1 MKTKLS
7 LFSEKLIEAGWLAA
21 VVGVPLFFNIYTART
36 FEPDKITLMRSIALV
51 MLLAWLVKVLEEGIA
66 SKGEQSFGQRLKT
79 WLKQPMTLPVL
90 VIALVYVISTVF
102 SISPRVSFWGSYQ
115 RLQGSYTF
123 LSYILIF
130 ALMAATMNSRA
141 QIERFITTVIIAS
154 VPVALYGIIQHNG
167 LDPLPWAGDVTKR
180 VASNMGNAIFVSSYL
195 VMVIP
200 LTVSRLVRSMKA
212 IITEDQ
218 ASWGHTILAAVYIF
232 VLAIQ
237 LLTVWYSVSR
247 GPQIGLL
254 GAFALIG
261 FLLILNLRHKAEDK
275 SRLSFKEIGLSV
287 GFAIAVGLVA
297 ALVGALGYGIGWGIE
312 ALLQSARL
320 QLEGA
325 AIVGGLIGGVIG
337 FAGAFV
343 YMAAA
348 KKGWRWMWVTWLVIG
363 LVGGV
368 GLISF
373 LLVLK
378 NPEGPLKSLREITAF
393 RRLAGTL
400 DTEGGTGKV
409 RVLIWEGALNLIKPH
424 RPLGIEGD
432 YTDSFNSI
440 RPLIGYGPESMF
452 NAFAYVY
459 PTELAHVEQR
469 GSSADRSHNET
480 MDALVMTGA
489 LGLIAFYFLMGSL
502 FYYLLKWLGWI
513 PNKRAGQGLVGL
525 MAIAGVLGIFTP
537 YFLKG
542 DFILSAV
549 GLPFSLYGAMFLY
562 LLWRAF
568 ISQPES
574 GAGVSSAP
582 ILLIGFLG
590 AFVGHFLEVH
600 FVFSIAATYTYF
612 WAYLG
617 VVVALAKM
625 QKLMVA
631 EIQPAAVL
639 PAAEAA
645 VEANAPAKKTPKR
658 RQRSRSRAP
667 KRSAPASPAV
677 YRAAPENWDTW
688 LGSMGLS
695 MAIILVILIFDFV
708 PVQFDLSTGRYS
720 LVWMSSITILVGV
733 AIALADVATKKD
745 SWQSPVNWGRGV
757 LLYGVTSLGYAGFYA
772 IFHSVQ
778 RGNLI
783 NGGARSAVDAA
794 NGVVGL
800 LIGFYIALFLL
811 MVITAIMLMQKQAK
825 RLPFWQAGNWWLYPP
840 LAAAVFLMIFF
851 KNINVVKADI
861 YLKEGER
868 YRNAR
873 QWDNAIALHKAG
885 VDADSDED
893 FYDLMLALDY
903 QLQAQDAKLPPQQ
916 RQQAWLK
923 GEEIALKARDL
934 NKYNP
939 DNTGNMGRYYFTLG
953 QVLDKSYYQKAIEDF
968 EKVIQLAPQ
977 NVQYYNLLAQVHY
990 LLGDYDEALNWL
1002 EQSVALDDEY
1012 APTWL
1017 QLGDTYAAKANV
1029 DKALEAHQEAIRM
1042 SPGSF
1047 ADANFDNR
1055 LNFYL
1060 SSQRSEDLIQA
1071 FEDYLADHPKD
1082 KQQRVPLWA
1091 IGHIYLRSGNLDKAE
1106 QYFQQAIA
1114 KGYNN
1119 AKPFTSLGDAYL
1131 QQENYEQAEAAYRQA
1146 LQLKNPNTAQI
1157 YSSLGYI
1164 YARTNRLPEAIDANN
1179 KVLESLPNDFDSHKN
1194 LAILYQQSGQL
1205 DQALAHAQAA
1215 LEVAPEKSKPDIE
1228 AFIKQ
1233 LQSLQ
1238 Q

>member
-7 LFSEKLIEAGWLAA
+7 LFSEKLIEAGWLVA
-21 VVGVPLFFNIYTART
+21 VVAVPLFFNIYTART
-36 FEPDKITLMRSIALV
+36 FEPDKITLMRSIALI
-51 MLLAWLVKVLEEGIA
+51 MLLAWLIKALEEGVG
-66 SKGEQSFGQRLKT
+66 SNSQQTFGQRFKI

-90 VIALVYVISTVF
+90 AIALMYVISTIF
-102 SISPRVSFWGSYQ
+102 SISPQVSFWGSYQ

-123 LSYILIF
+123 LSYILVF
-130 ALMAATMNSRA
+130 ALMAANMKSRA
-141 QIERFITTVIIAS
+141 QVERFITTVIIAS

-195 VMVIP
+195 IMIIP
-200 LTVSRLVRSMKA
+200 LTVSRLIRSMKA

-261 FLLILNLRHKAEDK
+261 FLLILNLRHKAKDK

-287 GFAIAVGLVA
+287 GFAVVVGIVVA
-297 ALVGALGYGIGWGIE
+297 LGGALGYGIGLAIE
-312 ALLQSARL
+312 SLLQAARL

-325 AIVGGLIGGVIG
+325 AIIGGLIGVAIG
-337 FAGAFV
+337 FAGAFT

-348 KKGWRWMWVTWLVIG
+348 KKGWRWMWATWMVIG
-363 LVGGV
+363 LAGGV

-378 NPEGPLKSLREITAF
+378 DPAGPLQSLREIPTL

-409 RVLIWEGALNLIKPH
+409 RVLIWGSALNLISPH
-424 RPLGIEGD
+424 PPLGVEGD
-432 YTDSFNSI
+432 YSDSINSI

-480 MDALVMTGA
+480 MDALVMTGV
-489 LGLIAFYFLMGSL
+489 LGLIAFYFLMSSL
-502 FYYLLKWLGWI
+502 FYFILKWLGWI
-513 PNKRAGQGLVGL
+513 PDKRAGQGLIGL
-525 MAIAGVLGIFTP
+525 MGAAGLSGIFIP
-537 YFLKG
+537 YFLEG
-542 DFILSAV
+542 NFILSAV
-549 GLPFSLYGAMFLY
+549 GLPFGLYGAMFLY
-562 LLWRAF
+562 LIWRAL
-568 ISQPES
+568 ITQPDELDS
-574 GAGVSSAP
+574 ATVTNAP

-625 QKLMVA
+625 RQLQVETQQSA
-631 EIQPAAVL
+631 NLAL
-639 PAAEAA
+639 PAADA
-645 VEANAPAKKTPKR
+645 VIEETAPAPKR
-658 RQRSRSRAP
+658 RRRSRNRAP
-667 KRSAPASPAV
+667 KR
-677 YRAAPENWDTW
+677 AATATPVVSRTPPENRDTW
-688 LGSMGLS
+688 LGSLGLS

-720 LVWMSSITILVGV
+720 LLWMSSITILVGF
-733 AIALADVATKKD
+733 AIALADTAVKKET
-745 SWQSPVNWGRGV
+745 WQTPINWGRGI
-757 LLYGVTSLGYAGFYA
+757 LLYIVTSLGYAGFYA
-772 IFHSVQ
+772 VFHSIQ

-783 NGGARSAVDAA
+783 HGGARNAVDAA

-800 LIGFYIALFLL
+800 LIGFYITLFLL
-811 MVITAIMLMQKQAK
+811 MIIIAIMLMQKQAK
-825 RLPFWQAGNWWLYPP
+825 RLPFWQSGNWWLYPP
-840 LAAAVFLMIFF
+840 LAAAVLLLIFF

-873 QWDNAIALHKAG
+873 QWDNAIALHQQG
-885 VDADSDED
+885 VNVDVDED
-893 FYDLMLALDY
+893 FYYLMLALDY
-903 QLQAQDAKLPPQQ
+903 QLQAQDANLSPQQ

-923 GEEIALKARDL
+923 GEETALKARDL

-1002 EQSVALDDEY
+1002 EQSVALDSEY
-1012 APTWL
+1012 HPTWL

-1029 DKALEAHQEAIRM
+1029 DKALEAHQEAIRL

-1060 SSQRSEDLIQA
+1060 STQRSEDLIQG
-1071 FEDYLADHPKD
+1071 FEDYLTDHPQD
-1082 KQQRVPLWA
+1082 KQQRTPLWA
-1091 IGHIYLRSGNLDKAE
+1091 IGHIALRNGDLDKAE

-1131 QQENYEQAEAAYRQA
+1131 NQEKYQQAEAAYQQA
-1146 LQLKNPNTAQI
+1146 LQLKKPNAAQI

-1164 YARTNRLPEAIDANN
+1164 YARSNRLPEAIDANN
-1179 KVLESLPNDFDSHKN
+1179 KVLESLPDDFDSHKN
-1194 LAILYQQSGQL
+1194 LAILYQQSGQI

-1215 LEVAPEKSKPDIE
+1215 LEVSPEENKPDIE
-1228 AFIKQ
+1228 AFINQ
-1233 LQSLQ
+1233 LKNLQ
-1238 Q
+1238 